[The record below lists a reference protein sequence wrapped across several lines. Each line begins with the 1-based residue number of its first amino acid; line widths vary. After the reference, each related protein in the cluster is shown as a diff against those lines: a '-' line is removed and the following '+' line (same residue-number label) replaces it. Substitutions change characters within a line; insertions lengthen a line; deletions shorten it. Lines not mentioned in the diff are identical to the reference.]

1 MAVSWTC
8 CQSRDKIMPRLDE
21 TQLHWTSGPAEPTS
35 AIVSDDFTGPAPVYF
50 SLGGGKAPWVA

>member
-1 MAVSWTC
+1 
-8 CQSRDKIMPRLDE
+8 LDE

-50 SLGGGKAPWVA
+50 SLGVGKAPWVA